1 MSAVPKLKVFDVSGG
16 QALTETLRIDM
27 TNTSKADIRSMIIS
41 IAARETATQNQ
52 LGNPPSITEV
62 DGNKSKPVSQVN
74 KKVIILFGVQLKV
87 DALQKVTQLL
97 MTNIRASTNVVT
109 GNLSDP
115 GNWEWRLI
123 RNGRPAPII
132 GDTVNFGPRD
142 FLVLRPKLAY
152 ASAVNKR
159 VASGSNS
166 LEYRAS
172 NARKGK
178 TAKRNQKLG
187 FMAKTARDARGVSD
201 LVPFSVSVG
210 MTSKYAVP
218 GELRK
223 IGGTAYLL
231 IAPRRRSYRG

>member
-1 MSAVPKLKVFDVSGG
+1 MSAVPKLKIFDVSGG
-16 QALTETLRIDM
+16 QTLTESLRVDM
-27 TNTSKADIRSMIIS
+27 TTTSKADIQSMIIS
-41 IAARETATQNQ
+41 IVAKETETQIK
-52 LGNPPSITEV
+52 LGNPPVITEV
-62 DGNKSKPVSQVN
+62 DGVKNKPVTNVN
-74 KKVIILFGVQLKV
+74 KKVIVLFGTQLKV
-87 DALQKVTQLL
+87 DAMQKVTQLL
-97 MTNIRASTNVVT
+97 MTNIRASTNVNT

-123 RNGRPAPII
+123 RNGKPAPIV

-142 FLVLRPKLAY
+142 FLVLRPKLNY

-159 VASGSNS
+159 VAAGSNS

-201 LVPFSVSVG
+201 LVPFSVTVG
-210 MTSKYAVP
+210 MTSKFAVP